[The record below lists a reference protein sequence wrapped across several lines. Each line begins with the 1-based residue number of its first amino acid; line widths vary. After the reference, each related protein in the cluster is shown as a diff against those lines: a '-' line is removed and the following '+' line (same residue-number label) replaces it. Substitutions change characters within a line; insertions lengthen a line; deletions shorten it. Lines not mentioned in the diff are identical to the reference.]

1 MKVYVQF
8 YHNSTGYVP
17 NSFPP
22 QFKAEY
28 IKPIKILGRDG
39 VYILDG
45 RNSLDTMINDA
56 ENRAQKLSNK
66 PIGYKIIR
74 AEKFTDKGRILY
86 SSF

>member
-1 MKVYVQF
+1 MKVYAQF

-17 NSFPP
+17 NSIPP

-28 IKPIKILGRDG
+28 IKPIEILGSEG

-45 RNSLDTMINDA
+45 RNNLDTMINDV
-56 ENRAQKLSNK
+56 ENRAQKLLKK

-74 AEKFTDKGRILY
+74 AERFTDKGKILY